1 MKPCCLKTFLFQIYI
16 SNRNPIFCAFFTFV
30 FVFNINPASLMNRT
44 ENIFTNRVL
53 ISLTELFNQFF
64 VVLAACFL
72 VNFGKV
78 IFQRA
83 FDNIQFFCNLAA
95 AFSFYQFFENCLL
108 LACQAVKNTFICKKR
123 GYKSL
128 LYVSVAGKN
137 SSFIIRKL

>member
-1 MKPCCLKTFLFQIYI
+1 
-16 SNRNPIFCAFFTFV
+16 
-30 FVFNINPASLMNRT
+30 MNRT
-44 ENIFTNRVL
+44 ENIFTNRVH

-137 SSFIIRKL
+137 SSFIIRKM

>member
-1 MKPCCLKTFLFQIYI
+1 MFRFMQSVLRLFKPLLF
-16 SNRNPIFCAFFTFV
+16 PIKPDGIKLASSRVFF
-30 FVFNINPASLMNRT
+30 
-44 ENIFTNRVL
+44 L

-108 LACQAVKNTFICKKR
+108 LVCQAVKNTFICKKR

-137 SSFIIRKL
+137 SSFIIRKM

>member
-1 MKPCCLKTFLFQIYI
+1 MFRFMQSVLRLFKPLLF
-16 SNRNPIFCAFFTFV
+16 PIKLDRIRLPPGVFFF
-30 FVFNINPASLMNRT
+30 
-44 ENIFTNRVL
+44 L

-128 LYVSVAGKN
+128 LYVSVAGKT
-137 SSFIIRKL
+137 SSFIIRKM